1 MHNLALIHNQ
11 LESSSNLPASAT
23 ISLALNPL
31 FAKADIRALRSISGD
46 GISLVA
52 ASLLAVVESL
62 LPNPTFHDGPPN

>member
-1 MHNLALIHNQ
+1 
-11 LESSSNLPASAT
+11 LE
-23 ISLALNPL
+23 LNPL